1 MGLSGCKQFCAGS
14 NSSVYVLL
22 DPGFDAP
29 GEGTKLVLNFFS
41 WCCSMSVYLSG
52 AAYSCL
58 GVVLAKPA
66 GVSFVQ
72 PQGIFLNH
80 PPEVNGSFAI
90 DFEIKGFSKVN

>member
-1 MGLSGCKQFCAGS
+1 
-14 NSSVYVLL
+14 
-22 DPGFDAP
+22 
-29 GEGTKLVLNFFS
+29 
-41 WCCSMSVYLSG
+41 MSVYLSG

-90 DFEIKGFSKVN
+90 DFEIKGFSKVNWLKSKWFSSDLNRQAENFDLNNWF